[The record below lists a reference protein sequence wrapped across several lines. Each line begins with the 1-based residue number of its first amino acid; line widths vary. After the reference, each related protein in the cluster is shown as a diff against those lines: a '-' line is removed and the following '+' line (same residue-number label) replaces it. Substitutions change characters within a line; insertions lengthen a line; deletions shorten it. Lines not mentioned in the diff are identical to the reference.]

1 MDFKNSL
8 KTPTGIAVLIALIF
22 VLGVLFW
29 KIDGIKEMLTSLVG
43 TEEKAVLFLTSNKA
57 NCKVG
62 GNVNVRLKLNSNNQ
76 NIVALDAIVRYNPDY
91 FALKSVNTSNSVF
104 GNSNQCT
111 YQGNFCQLT
120 DFSTPGEVEI
130 VQAKPSPGAN
140 TSDGLVARL
149 QFRCLKEM
157 NFSEDNFT
165 IDLDN
170 SNVILD
176 SEDGESVLSGVNNL
190 LLNILA
196 GSSNPG
202 RLKVKQVQGKKNK
215 PLAFII
221 RILDPDAGKLIKE
234 INKSISDCDD
244 QEFEIDPEVESGSY
258 LIKVRA
264 AGYLAKRIVLDWP
277 PSGVVEIPILKAGDL
292 NGDGV
297 VNELDWS
304 LLHGHW
310 YSSFED
316 GDFNS
321 DEVINSLDWS
331 LMNRNWGLT
340 EED

>member
-22 VLGVLFW
+22 VLGILFW

-57 NCKVG
+57 NCKAG
-62 GNVNVRLKLNSNNQ
+62 ENVNIDLKLNSNNQ
-76 NIVALDAIVRYNPDY
+76 DIVALDVIVNYNPDY
-91 FALKSVNTSNSVF
+91 FALKSADTSNSVF
-104 GNSNQCT
+104 GNNNQCV
-111 YQGNFCQLT
+111 YQDNFCQLI
-120 DFSTPGEVEI
+120 DFSNPGEIEI
-130 VQAKPSPGAN
+130 VQAKPSPGVN
-140 TSDGLVARL
+140 TSDGLVAQL
-149 QFRCLKEM
+149 QFRCLKER
-157 NFSEDNFT
+157 NSEDNFT

-176 SEDGESVLSGVNNL
+176 SENGEGVLSGVNNL

-202 RLKVKQVQGKKNK
+202 KLKVKQVQGKKNK

-234 INKSISDCDD
+234 INKSVSDCDD
-244 QEFEIDPEVESGSY
+244 QEFEVDPKVEPGSY
-258 LIKVRA
+258 LVKVRA
-264 AGYLAKRIVLDWP
+264 AGYLAKKIVLDWP

-292 NGDGV
+292 SGDGII
-297 VNELDWS
+297 NEVDWS

-310 YSSFED
+310 YKSFED

-321 DEVINSLDWS
+321 DGIINTLDWS

>member
-57 NCKVG
+57 NCKAG
-62 GNVNVRLKLNSNNQ
+62 ENVNIDLKLNSNNQ
-76 NIVALDAIVRYNPDY
+76 DIVALDVIVNYNPDY
-91 FALKSVNTSNSVF
+91 FALKSADTSNSVF
-104 GNSNQCT
+104 GNNNQCV
-111 YQGNFCQLT
+111 YQDNFCQLI
-120 DFSTPGEVEI
+120 DFSNPGEIEI
-130 VQAKPSPGAN
+130 VQAKPSPGVN
-140 TSDGLVARL
+140 TSDGLVAQL

-157 NFSEDNFT
+157 SFSEDNFT

-176 SEDGESVLSGVNNL
+176 SENGEGVLSGVNNL

-202 RLKVKQVQGKKNK
+202 KLKVKQVQGKKNK

-234 INKSISDCDD
+234 INKSVSDCDD
-244 QEFEIDPEVESGSY
+244 QEFEVDPKVEPGSY
-258 LIKVRA
+258 LVKVRA
-264 AGYLAKRIVLDWP
+264 AGYLAKKIVLDWP

-292 NGDGV
+292 SGDGII
-297 VNELDWS
+297 NEVDWS

-310 YSSFED
+310 YKSFED

-321 DEVINSLDWS
+321 DGIINTLDWS